1 MRRAVFL
8 DRDGVLV
15 RDQGPLTQVAQI
27 ELLPGVAQ
35 ALASMK
41 RADFELIVVSNQTA
55 VARGLLDAAGVIALQ
70 GEVERAIVALGGPSL
85 DGFYFCPHHPRASLP
100 ELRCDCECR
109 KPAPGLLRQ
118 AAAERGIELERSF
131 MIGDRASDV
140 VAGYRAGC
148 STILLRSGAHSAP
161 PIEVSGGFELRR
173 ADREVDT
180 LLEAAEHVAS
190 RARVWARAARAR
202 VSA

>member
-15 RDQGPLTQVAQI
+15 RDQGPLTHASQI
-27 ELLPGVAQ
+27 ELLAGVAA
-35 ALASMK
+35 ALTALK

-70 GEVERAIVALGGPSL
+70 GEIERAIFAQGGPRL

-131 MIGDRASDV
+131 MVGDRPSDI

-148 STILLRSGAHSAP
+148 STILLRSGAHTAA

-173 ADREVDT
+173 PDREADSLT
-180 LLEAAEHVAS
+180 EAADYVTS